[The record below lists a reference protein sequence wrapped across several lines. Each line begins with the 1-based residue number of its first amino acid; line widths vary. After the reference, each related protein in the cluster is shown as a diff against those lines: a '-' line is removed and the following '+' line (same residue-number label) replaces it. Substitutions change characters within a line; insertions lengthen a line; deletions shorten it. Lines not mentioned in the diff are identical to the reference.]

1 MKHAADSF
9 LAVAVMAILGTLLLG
24 KLSACSAQAADQ
36 TKAAAYGVQLAAC
49 RADAGTD
56 YSNYEQCALGVDARF
71 GVKR

>member
-49 RADAGTD
+49 RADAST
-56 YSNYEQCALGVDARF
+56 YENYEQCALGVDARF